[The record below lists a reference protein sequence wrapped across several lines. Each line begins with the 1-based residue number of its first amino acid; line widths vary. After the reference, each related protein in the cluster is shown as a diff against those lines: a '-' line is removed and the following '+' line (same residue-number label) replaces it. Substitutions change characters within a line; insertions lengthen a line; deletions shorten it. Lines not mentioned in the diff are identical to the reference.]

1 MLQVH
6 GSIHHEGK
14 NSTRGV
20 EKAVSNSAQYREWLS
35 YLVSGM
41 SRAVTCNTVDNP
53 KEECK
58 ALKDMNTGHIYDG
71 KELKEFKEW
80 FETLGMT
87 LEEVY
92 DEYLCELEEYRIKP
106 ETKL

>member
-41 SRAVTCNTVDNP
+41 ARAVTKNMHEDVN
-53 KEECK
+53 
-58 ALKDMNTGHIYDG
+58 
-71 KELKEFKEW
+71 
-80 FETLGMT
+80 
-87 LEEVY
+87 
-92 DEYLCELEEYRIKP
+92 
-106 ETKL
+106 

>member
-41 SRAVTCNTVDNP
+41 ARAVTE
-53 KEECK
+53 KKISEG
-58 ALKDMNTGHIYDG
+58 LKKVMESRERRERRRENCDI
-71 KELKEFKEW
+71 F
-80 FETLGMT
+80 
-87 LEEVY
+87 
-92 DEYLCELEEYRIKP
+92 
-106 ETKL
+106 